1 MEEWEI
7 IQKKKEVNCWNQ
19 KENKLALLW
28 GAKKSSLQL
37 LLLSFRQQSS
47 LYFDKISSPKYILTS
62 ASHMNIKIIKKLE
75 VFLTLIVSPI
85 TRKILTISTYYRKR
99 KKKRKKDAE
108 TIHAIKNNILILNW
122 TNKYWILMQK

>member
-7 IQKKKEVNCWNQ
+7 IQNKKEVNCWNQ

-75 VFLTLIVSPI
+75 VFFGLNSLSNHKENTHHFDLLQE
-85 TRKILTISTYYRKR
+85 K